1 MTGWIEMFAPTVSAP
16 ELVARGTIVF
26 LALIVAMRI
35 VGQREV
41 GGLGMNDL
49 LVVVLVVEAA
59 GAGLRGDAWSI
70 GDSAVLVL
78 TVLGWSVL
86 VDALAY
92 RWPRLD
98 RLLKAR
104 PKAIIRD
111 GTFDRHVL
119 RREFMTRDEVLSQ
132 LRLHGIT
139 DPGEVHRAFIEP
151 NGMVSV
157 IRREQDEDERQPA
170 PRSP

>member
-1 MTGWIEMFAPTVSAP
+1 PRHDRLPCPDRRDADRGS
-16 ELVARGTIVF
+16 ARG
-26 LALIVAMRI
+26 
-35 VGQREV
+35 
-41 GGLGMNDL
+41 
-49 LVVVLVVEAA
+49 
-59 GAGLRGDAWSI
+59 
-70 GDSAVLVL
+70 
-78 TVLGWSVL
+78 
-86 VDALAY
+86 